1 MNEVRQYFLN
11 NQSQIWHWTWT
22 TTWLAG
28 LPLVVGVLISLPI
41 GWLAARMGWLYPP
54 LVAATSLLYTIPSL
68 ALFLTLPAF
77 LHTSIISPVNVA
89 VALCIYT
96 IALMVR
102 VVADGLRSVSTDT
115 LAAAAAMGFTG
126 RQRLLGVQLPIS
138 VPVIGAGLRV
148 AAVSNVSL
156 VSVASLIGV
165 PQLGSLFVDGNINS
179 TNVPVVIGLVFVI
192 GLALVFDGVILL
204 GVRLLT
210 PWQRA
215 AAGAS

>member
-1 MNEVRQYFLN
+1 MNAVWNYFTT

-28 LPLVVGVLISLPI
+28 VPLVIGVLVSLPI
-41 GWLAARMGWLYPP
+41 GWLAARTGFLYPP
-54 LVAATSLLYTIPSL
+54 VVAATGLLYTIPSL

-77 LHTSIISPVNVA
+77 LNTSIISPINVA
-89 VALCIYT
+89 VALCVYT
-96 IALMVR
+96 IALMAR
-102 VVADGLRSVSTDT
+102 VVADGLRSVSTET

-126 RQRLLGVQLPIS
+126 RQRLWGVQLPIS

-179 TNVPVVIGLVFVI
+179 TNVPVIIGLVFVI
-192 GLALVFDGVILL
+192 GLALAFDGVILL
-204 GVRLLT
+204 GVRMLT

-215 AAGAS
+215 VAAR